1 METGLSI
8 SGALSKRDAK
18 RLTNAIRSGTIG
30 PTTLYYAGVTAP
42 IIGAGM
48 ALLSRAA
55 LNKIDMSPY
64 WVTMSSAICAAMAGI
79 VWYLIFMRW
88 AYRHSHGR
96 AGEMQQETKI
106 ELKDEALIVRRGLV
120 ETHIDWD
127 AIDEIKST
135 RSYTLVCFDGVEP
148 LMLPHDWF
156 GEKTACEIFMRR
168 LGQGMKGA

>member
-1 METGLSI
+1 MTGTLTI

-18 RLTNAIRSGTIG
+18 RLTNAIRSGTVG

-48 ALLSRAA
+48 ALIWRGA
-55 LNKIDMSPY
+55 LYKLDASAY
-64 WVTMSSAICAAMAGI
+64 WVSLISSIGAAMAGI

-88 AYRHSHGR
+88 SYRHTHGR
-96 AGEMQQETKI
+96 AGELHETTEV
-106 ELKDEALIVRRGLV
+106 ELTDEALIVRRGLI
-120 ETHIDWD
+120 ETHVDWD

-135 RSYTLVCFDGVEP
+135 RSYTLVCFDGAEP

-156 GEKTACEIFMRR
+156 GEKTACEIFIRR
-168 LGQGMKGA
+168 LGQGMKAA